1 MPSLQSS
8 RPSKPFGRAATAT
21 GDTERDLNQTAREI
35 LGERPLR
42 GVFADGQRAGAAPFK
57 PPEEQVLSVRDR
69 VESRLV
75 TATWTLR
82 RLPDRERGFMCMR
95 TMMWPDAA
103 NNSGGY
109 APPAMTS
116 LQARRNARI
125 DPKDIDQMQP
135 TLDLLAL
142 LPDLTDRQI
151 VFWAA
156 WHQDGERSAKIP
168 WAKVR
173 RSMGCDLSRWT
184 LKRRF
189 EAGLDWL
196 ARLICLQS

>member
-1 MPSLQSS
+1 MPSPQFL
-8 RPSKPFGRAATAT
+8 RTRRGATVASAET
-21 GDTERDLNQTAREI
+21 KRNLNKTARDI
-35 LGERPLR
+35 LGERPMR
-42 GVFADGQRAGAAPFK
+42 GVFTDSQRAGAAAFK
-57 PPEEQVLSVRDR
+57 PSEEKVLAVREQV
-69 VESRLV
+69 ETRLV
-75 TATWTLR
+75 NATWTLR
-82 RLPDRERGFMCMR
+82 RLPDRERGFMRMR

-103 NNSGGY
+103 NDSGGY

-135 TLDLLAL
+135 SLDLLAL

-173 RSMGCDLSRWT
+173 RSMGSDLSRWT